1 MLAPEASKLGP
12 LPLAW
17 AFRIMPAMKN
27 RTAVFSL
34 RCLLPLLAAGPV
46 VACGTGGVGNAV
58 RPKETSASEALE
70 EGKCQGVGD
79 GGEPLVV
86 DWKPEQRGDLEIAM
100 KEGVAVVSYSCE
112 GIKLLKEC
120 HLEGNY
126 GYMGMTRKE
135 QVVRLANSDE
145 VRANLPLSGAKLSA
159 ELKRGSSLDVAMVM
173 VGKQK
178 TTWSEPTKADLKGSC
193 DGATHFVRGATV
205 GAFVMETNTS
215 GEAKA
220 AAAFF
225 GAETGG
231 ASASKRQVQNKDGDL
246 SACKSATSNASNAPD
261 QCGAPVR
268 LLLVPMAKEKPADD
282 KAPKAPSVEL
292 AKQEGGCPA
301 GLVLAEGKCTKAAD
315 APAYQCK
322 PGDAK
327 ECQAQCDKNHAGS
340 CGALGVMLA
349 TGDGAAQDATKAAQ
363 LFEKA
368 CAGGD
373 TPSCVNQGR
382 MLADGSGAAK
392 NEAKAA
398 ELFDKACADGVAEAC
413 GFLGTLLL
421 EGRGVGKDLGK
432 AAEKL
437 KLGCEGGHDRSC
449 GRAARLYASGDGVT
463 QDLAT
468 ALQLYLKACRGAD
481 GAACGELAQMYEYG
495 KGTGKNAINAE
506 MYYRRGC
513 FMGNGEA
520 CADLGRLE
528 AGKPGG
534 GGDGAKR
541 SFTMACQR
549 MSSFGCATMKLLY
562 GGSTPFVANPKDT
575 MEWRSAC
582 TKNDLRACTR
592 LGVVTA
598 ASGQK
603 AGATMDLQRA
613 CTGGDQFACLAGKA
627 LK

>member
-1 MLAPEASKLGP
+1 M
-12 LPLAW
+12 
-17 AFRIMPAMKN
+17 RAMSN
-27 RTAVFSL
+27 RTGTFIL
-34 RCLLPLLAAGPV
+34 RFLLGASAASAV
-46 VACGTGGVGNAV
+46 VACGAGGVGNAV
-58 RPKETSASEALE
+58 RPKESSATEALE
-70 EGKCQGVGD
+70 EGKCQGVGE

-100 KEGVAVVSYSCE
+100 KEGVAVVGYSCE

-120 HLEGNY
+120 HIEGNY

-135 QVVRLANSDE
+135 QVVRLNNSDE
-145 VRANLPLSGAKLSA
+145 VRANLPLSGVKLSA

-178 TTWSEPTKADLKGSC
+178 TTWSEPTKTDLKGKC

-225 GAETGG
+225 GAETAG

-246 SACKSATSNASNAPD
+246 GACKSATSSATNAPD

-268 LLLVPMAKEKPADD
+268 LLLVPIAKEKPADD
-282 KAPKAPSVEL
+282 KAPKAPAVEL
-292 AKQEGGCPA
+292 ARQEGGCPA

-322 PGDAK
+322 AGDAK
-327 ECQAQCDKNHAGS
+327 DCEAQCGKNHAGS
-340 CGALGVMLA
+340 CGALGVMHA
-349 TGDGAAQDATKAAQ
+349 TGNGAAQDAAKAAQ

-368 CAGGD
+368 CGGGD

-382 MLADGSGAAK
+382 LLADGSGVGK
-392 NEAKAA
+392 DEAKAA
-398 ELFDKACADGVAEAC
+398 DLFDKACTDGVAEAC
-413 GFLGTLLL
+413 GFLGVLLA
-421 EGRGVGKDLGK
+421 EGRGVGKDTGK

-437 KLGCEGGHDRSC
+437 KLGCDGGYDKSC
-449 GRAARLYASGDGVT
+449 GRAARLYASGDGVA
-463 QDLAT
+463 QDLGT
-468 ALQLYLKACRGAD
+468 ALQLFTKACRGAD
-481 GAACGELAQMYEYG
+481 AAACSELAQMHEYG
-495 KGTGKNAINAE
+495 KGTSKNAMIAE
-506 MYYRRGC
+506 MHYRRGC
-513 FMGNGEA
+513 YMGNADA

-528 AGKPGG
+528 AAKPGG
-534 GGDGAKR
+534 ADGAKR

-549 MSSFGCATMKLLY
+549 MSSFGCATMKLMY
-562 GGSTPFVANPKDT
+562 GGNSPFVPNPKDT
-575 MEWRSAC
+575 MEWRNTC
-582 TKNDLRACTR
+582 TKGDLRACTR
-592 LGVVTA
+592 LGVINA
-598 ASGQK
+598 ATGQT
-603 AGATMDLQRA
+603 AGAKMDLQRA

-627 LK
+627 IK

>member
-1 MLAPEASKLGP
+1 M
-12 LPLAW
+12 
-17 AFRIMPAMKN
+17 RAMSN
-27 RTAVFSL
+27 RTRVFSF
-34 RCLLPLLAAGPV
+34 RLLLSLSAASALA
-46 VACGTGGVGNAV
+46 ACGTGGVGNAV
-58 RPKETSASEALE
+58 RPKESSAGEALE
-70 EGKCQGVGD
+70 EGKCQGVGE

-86 DWKPEQRGDLEIAM
+86 DWKPDQRGDLEIAM
-100 KEGVAVVSYSCE
+100 KEGVAVVAYSCE

-135 QVVRLANSDE
+135 QVVRLNNSDE
-145 VRANLPLSGAKLSA
+145 VRANLPLSGVKLSA

-178 TTWSEPTKADLKGSC
+178 TTWTEPTKGDLKGKC

-220 AAAFF
+220 AAEFF

-246 SACKSATSNASNAPD
+246 GACKASTSNAANAPD

-268 LLLVPMAKEKPADD
+268 LLISPISKEKAADD
-282 KAPKAPSVEL
+282 KAPKEPRVEL
-292 AKQEGGCPA
+292 AKIEGGCPA

-322 PGDAK
+322 PGNAT

-349 TGDGAAQDATKAAQ
+349 TGDGATKDAAKAAQ

-368 CAGGD
+368 CTGGD
-373 TPSCVNQGR
+373 TPSCVNRGR
-382 MLADGSGAAK
+382 MLADGSGVAK
-392 NEAKAA
+392 DEAKAS

-421 EGRGVGKDLGK
+421 ASKDTAK

-437 KLGCEGGHDRSC
+437 KLGCDGGYDKSC
-449 GRAARLYASGDGVT
+449 GRAARLYATGDGVT
-463 QDLAT
+463 QDLGV
-468 ALQLYLKACRGAD
+468 ALQLYTKACRGSD
-481 GAACGELAQMYEYG
+481 GASCSELAQMHEYG
-495 KGTGKNAINAE
+495 KGTSKNPMIAE
-506 MYYRRGC
+506 MHYRRGC
-513 FMGNGEA
+513 FMGNADA

-534 GGDGAKR
+534 ADSAKR
-541 SFTMACQR
+541 SFTMGCQR
-549 MSSFGCATMKLLY
+549 MSAFACAAMKVMY
-562 GGSTPFVANPKDT
+562 GGTGAVVPKPTDL
-575 MEWRSAC
+575 MEWRQAC

-592 LGVVTA
+592 VGVINA
-598 ASGQK
+598 AQGQK

-613 CTGGDQFACLAGKA
+613 CTSGDAFACAVGKA
-627 LK
+627 IK